1 MASLKIRRNLLIQRI
16 IKNRNDSAKLIQK
29 NFKRHFYLNN
39 LLFLAA
45 KHKEFYSVYPS
56 KKIFTDIAIKL
67 FTDLRNPVKFKI
79 LPVKFCPIRN
89 AHVFDISKS
98 KFLKNKKIMR
108 FNFVIDGKITIDSTY
123 DYVVFGDSYV
133 NQIDFKVIDN
143 KIIKNFKK
151 FDLSLEKKT
160 SDSDSDEESSSEE
173 PSQPIR
179 KKRSVGTNLKLKK
192 PKRVNSTNK
201 CLLDNRMDLSESER
215 SVKRHGSRNNS
226 KKIKRTNSILKFR
239 GASSD
244 KKLDILSKSTD
255 SVFKKVSFGVVQ
267 YSY

>member
-56 KKIFTDIAIKL
+56 KKIFTDIKIKL

-89 AHVFDISKS
+89 TYVFDISKS

-133 NQIDFKVIDN
+133 NQIDFKVVDN
-143 KIIKNFKK
+143 KIIKNYKK

-160 SDSDSDEESSSEE
+160 ADTDSEEESNSDS
-173 PSQPIR
+173 PSPPPLR
-179 KKRSVGTNLKLKK
+179 KKRSAGNGNRKQ
-192 PKRVNSTNK
+192 KRYNSTNRSFLNVNK
-201 CLLDNRMDLSESER
+201 MDLSESER
-215 SVKRHGSRNNS
+215 SIKKHDSRNNL
-226 KKIKRTNSILKFR
+226 KKIKRTNSILKIKIGR
-239 GASSD
+239 ASCRER
-244 KKLDILSKSTD
+244 
-255 SVFKKVSFGVVQ
+255 V
-267 YSY
+267 